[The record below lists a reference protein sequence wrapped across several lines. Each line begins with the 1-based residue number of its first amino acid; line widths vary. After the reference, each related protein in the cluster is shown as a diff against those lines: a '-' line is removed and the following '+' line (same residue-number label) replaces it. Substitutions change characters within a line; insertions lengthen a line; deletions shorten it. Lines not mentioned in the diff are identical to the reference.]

1 MSENN
6 KVVWSD
12 GMFLRPHHFQ
22 QQDRYFENLIAYCA
36 NARGPHLWGFAELKL
51 DSDLLQTGKLA
62 LSTCHGLMPDGTAFN
77 LPDEADLPKPL
88 DLDESIENSIVY
100 LALPVRSGGGADTAA
115 EEKNDGVARYQIRDA
130 KVRDSSGRTETPVQI
145 HVGRLRLRL
154 MLEGEDRRGYHCL
167 GIARIVQVGTDRSV
181 TFDEHYIPPC
191 IDSRVSPELNGF
203 LNELTGL
210 LHQRGEALA
219 GRVSESGRGGAAEIA
234 DFLLLQ
240 VVNRTQPL
248 IVHLAKTANLHPE
261 SLYRLLLQLAG
272 ELATF
277 SLDTKRP
284 PEFAEYRH
292 DALRETFE
300 PVKAS
305 LRRSLSM
312 VHERNAISIPLEER
326 RYGIRVA
333 IINDRALLREADF
346 VLAVNADMPSETL
359 RRSFPSQAK
368 IGPVERIR
376 ELVNLA
382 LPGIALSPL
391 PAAPRQIPFHAGVT
405 YFQVDTSHEYW
416 KQLEQSGGLAFHVS
430 GTYPNLSMAFWAI
443 KR

>member
-1 MSENN
+1 MSQEN

-22 QQDRYFENLIAYCA
+22 QQDRYFENLVGYCTSA
-36 NARGPHLWGFAELKL
+36 QRPHAWGFAGLTI
-51 DSDLLQTGKLA
+51 DTDLLQTGKFA
-62 LSTCHGLMPDGTAFN
+62 LRESHGILPDGSAFS
-77 LPDEADLPKPL
+77 LPDQADLPKPL
-88 DLDESIENSIVY
+88 DLTEDVESSIVY
-100 LALPVRSGGGADTAA
+100 LALPVRDNGATDMADEGT
-115 EEKNDGVARYQIRDA
+115 EGGVARYQVRETT
-130 KVRDSSGRTETPVQI
+130 VRDSSGRTETPVSI
-145 HVGRLRLRL
+145 HVGRLRFRL
-154 MLEGEDRRGYHCL
+154 MLESEDRRGYHCL
-167 GIARIVQVGTDRSV
+167 GIARVLQVGADRRAV
-181 TFDEHYIPPC
+181 LDETYIPPSLDC
-191 IDSRVSPELNGF
+191 RVSHGLAGF
-203 LNELTGL
+203 VNELIGL

-240 VVNRTQPL
+240 AVNRYEPL
-248 IVHLAKTANLHPE
+248 VAHLAKTSPLHPE
-261 SLYRLLLQLAG
+261 ALYRLLLTLAG

-284 PEFAEYRH
+284 PGFADYRH
-292 DALRETFE
+292 DALQETFE
-300 PVKAS
+300 PVKTS

-312 VHERNAISIPLEER
+312 IIERGAVSIPLEER

-333 IINDRALLREADF
+333 IMADLGLLSQADF
-346 VLAVNADMPSETL
+346 VLAVNADVPSEAI
-359 RRSFPSQAK
+359 RKSFPSQAK
-368 IGPVERIR
+368 VGPVERIR

-382 LPGIALSPL
+382 LPGIPLSPL

-405 YFQVDTSHEYW
+405 YFQLDTSHEFW
-416 KQLEQSGGLAFHVS
+416 KQLDQSGGLAFHVS

>member
-1 MSENN
+1 MSQHN

-36 NARGPHLWGFAELKL
+36 DARGPHFWGFAELKL
-51 DSDLLQTGKLA
+51 DSDLLQTGKFALA
-62 LSTCHGLMPDGTAFN
+62 HCHGVLPDGTVFK
-77 LPDEADLPKPL
+77 LPEDADLPKPL
-88 DLDESIENSIVY
+88 DLTEDIENSIVY
-100 LALPVRSGGGADTAA
+100 LALPARSGQSADTAA
-115 EEKNDGVARYQIRDA
+115 GEGDGGIARYRVHEA
-130 KVRDSSGRTETPVQI
+130 SVLDSSGRTETPVQI
-145 HVGRLRLRL
+145 HVGRLRCRL
-154 MLEGEDRRGYHCL
+154 MLEDEDRRGHHCL
-167 GIARIVQVGTDRSV
+167 GIARITQVGADRSV

-191 IDSRVSPELNGF
+191 IDSRVSPGLAGF
-203 LNELTGL
+203 LSELTGL
-210 LHQRGEALA
+210 LHQRGESLA

-240 VVNRTQPL
+240 VVNRSEPL
-248 IVHLAKTANLHPE
+248 IAHLAKTASLHPE
-261 SLYRLLLQLAG
+261 TLYRLLLTLAG

-277 SLDTKRP
+277 ALDAKRP
-284 PEFAEYRH
+284 PVFAEYRH

-300 PVKAS
+300 PVKDS

-312 VHERNAISIPLEER
+312 VHERSAISIPLEER

-333 IINDRALLREADF
+333 ILNDRDLLDQADF
-346 VLAVNADMPSETL
+346 VLAVNADMPSEAL
-359 RRSFPSQAK
+359 RKAFPSQAK
-368 IGPVERIR
+368 LGPVERIR

-382 LPGIALSPL
+382 LPGIPLSPL

-405 YFQVDTSHEYW
+405 YFQLDSSHEFW
-416 KQLEQSGGLAFHVS
+416 KQLKSSGGLAFHVS
-430 GTYPNLSMAFWAI
+430 GTYPNLSMALWAI